1 MKTTLKVQGMT
12 CEHCEAAVKGAL
24 EGIEG
29 VTQVEVHLTSGEV
42 DVTHKS
48 DVHVQAL
55 RDAVEDQGYDVEQ

>member
-1 MKTTLKVQGMT
+1 MT
-12 CEHCEAAVKGAL
+12 CGHCEAAVKGAL